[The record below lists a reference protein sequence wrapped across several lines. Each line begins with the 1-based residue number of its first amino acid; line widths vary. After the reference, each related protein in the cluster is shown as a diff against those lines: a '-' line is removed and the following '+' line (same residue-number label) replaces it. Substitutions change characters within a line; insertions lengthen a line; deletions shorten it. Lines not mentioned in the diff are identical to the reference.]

1 MLILFKNISNN
12 LVKIKSYLRKKEFV
26 IALEEKDFIMRQ
38 VKQLAEG
45 MGKFLGLESI
55 KEIINYDQAEED
67 KLSDDEIETI
77 ILMTNLQEIQKEK
90 RLSNEEISKE
100 LGITEQDLEELYNS
114 DRFAAP
120 AELIEIRDFVEKN
133 GF

>member
-1 MLILFKNISNN
+1 MAF
-12 LVKIKSYLRKKEFV
+12 
-26 IALEEKDFIMRQ
+26 EEKDFIMRQ
-38 VKQLAEG
+38 IKQLAEG

-100 LGITEQDLEELYNS
+100 LGIAEQDLEELYNS
-114 DRFAAP
+114 ERFAAP
-120 AELIEIRDFVEKN
+120 AEHIEIRDFVEKN

>member
-1 MLILFKNISNN
+1 MAF
-12 LVKIKSYLRKKEFV
+12 
-26 IALEEKDFIMRQ
+26 EEKDFIMRQ

-67 KLSDDEIETI
+67 KLSDDEIETV
-77 ILMTNLQEIQKEK
+77 ILMTNLQEIQKDK
-90 RLSNEEISKE
+90 RVSNEEISKE
-100 LGITEQDLEELYNS
+100 LGITEQDLEELYS
-114 DRFAAP
+114 SERFATP
-120 AELIEIRDFVEKN
+120 VELIEIRDFVEKN